1 MELELSRRTALRL
14 GFVAVSGLAA
24 AACAGS
30 APDTAGNA
38 PAAAAE
44 PGALPVTL
52 DHAYGS
58 TTVPAPPSRVAVVGL
73 GDADVLLA
81 LGVVPVLVPVW
92 NGSVADGVGTWARP
106 HLGGAVPVPLANA
119 TTDFDLE
126 PIAAANPDLIV
137 AVNNAIEEDVYRRL
151 SAIAPTVL
159 HAPGQTDW
167 ALPWKDVTA
176 RIGASVGLPD
186 RAAAEV
192 REVEELFARTRSE
205 NPRFAERT
213 AALVRVLDGGVLR
226 VFSPDSGRGQLLA
239 EMGFQPVAGVRDSF
253 GDGFYVDVSPEN
265 TALVDGDLLVVD
277 NYEAAKPRLDAL
289 PTFSALPVVR
299 DGRMI
304 GLDPVASDAVSMP
317 NSLTIPFVIDEL
329 LGRIRQVPL
338 R

>member
-1 MELELSRRTALRL
+1 MELELSRRTVLRL
-14 GFVAVSGLAA
+14 GFVTVTGLAA
-24 AACAGS
+24 GCAAS
-30 APDTAGNA
+30 TPDTTENA
-38 PAAAAE
+38 PTASAE

-58 TTVPAPPSRVAVVGL
+58 TTVSAPPSRVAVVGL

-81 LGVVPVLVPVW
+81 LGLIPVLVPVW
-92 NGSVADGVGTWARP
+92 NGSTADGVGTWARP

-126 PIAAANPDLIV
+126 PIAAASPDLIV

-167 ALPWKDVTA
+167 ALPWKDVTT
-176 RIGASVGLPD
+176 RIGAAVGLPG

-192 REVEELFARTRSE
+192 REVEELFARTRAE
-205 NPRFAERT
+205 NLRFAERT

-226 VFSPDSGRGQLLA
+226 VFSPGSGRGQLLA
-239 EMGFQPVAGVRDSF
+239 EMGFQPVAGVRDAF

-265 TALVDGDLLVVD
+265 TAQVDGDLLVVD
-277 NYEAAKPRLDAL
+277 NYEAAKARLDAL
-289 PTFSALPVVR
+289 PTFAALPVVR
-299 DGRMI
+299 EGRMI

-329 LGRIRQVPL
+329 LGRIRQLPL

>member
-1 MELELSRRTALRL
+1 MELELSRRTVLRL

-24 AACAGS
+24 GCAGS
-30 APDTAGNA
+30 VPDTAGNA

-52 DHAYGS
+52 DHAYGA

-137 AVNNAIEEDVYRRL
+137 AVNNAIEEDVYRKL
-151 SAIAPTVL
+151 GAIAPTVL

-176 RIGASVGLPD
+176 RIGAAVGLPD
-186 RAAAEV
+186 RATAEV

-226 VFSPDSGRGQLLA
+226 VFSPNSGRGQLLT

-277 NYEAAKPRLDAL
+277 NHAAAKPRLDAL

-299 DGRMI
+299 GGRMI

-329 LGRIRQVPL
+329 LGRIGQLPL

>member
-1 MELELSRRTALRL
+1 MELELSRRTVLTL
-14 GFVAVSGLAA
+14 GFVTMAGLAA
-24 AACAGS
+24 GCAGS
-30 APDTAGNA
+30 APDAAGDA
-38 PAAAAE
+38 PATSAE

-81 LGVVPVLVPVW
+81 LGVIPVLVPVW
-92 NGSVADGVGTWARP
+92 NGSTADGVGTWARP
-106 HLGGAVPVPLANA
+106 HLGGAAPIPLANA

-126 PIAAANPDLIV
+126 PIAAASPDLIV
-137 AVNNAIEEDVYRRL
+137 AVNNAIEEDTYRRL

-167 ALPWKDVTA
+167 ALPWKDVTT
-176 RIGASVGLPD
+176 RIGAAVGLPG

-192 REVEELFARTRSE
+192 REVEELFARTRAE
-205 NPRFAERT
+205 NPQFGERT

-226 VFSPDSGRGQLLA
+226 VFSPTSGRGQLLT
-239 EMGFQPVAGVRDSF
+239 EMGFQPVTGVRGAF

-265 TALVDGDLLVVD
+265 TAQVDGDLLVVD
-277 NYEAAKPRLDAL
+277 NYDAAKARLDAL
-289 PTFSALPVVR
+289 PTFAGLPVVR
-299 DGRMI
+299 EGRMI

-329 LGRIRQVPL
+329 LSRIRQSPV

>member
-1 MELELSRRTALRL
+1 MELELSRRTVLRL
-14 GFVAVSGLAA
+14 GFVTLTGLAA
-24 AACAGS
+24 GCAGS
-30 APDTAGNA
+30 TPDTAGNA
-38 PAAAAE
+38 PTASAE

-58 TTVPAPPSRVAVVGL
+58 TTVAVPPGRVAVVGL

-92 NGSVADGVGTWARP
+92 NGSVDDGVGTWARP
-106 HLGGAVPVPLANA
+106 HLGGAAPVPLANA

-126 PIAAANPDLIV
+126 PIAAADPDLIV

-167 ALPWKDVTA
+167 ALPWKDVTT
-176 RIGASVGLPD
+176 RIGAAVGLPG

-192 REVEELFARTRSE
+192 GEVEELFARTRAE

-226 VFSPDSGRGQLLA
+226 VFSPGSGRGQLLT
-239 EMGFQPVAGVRDSF
+239 EMGFQPVAGVRDAF
-253 GDGFYVDVSPEN
+253 GDAFYVDVSPEN

-277 NYEAAKPRLDAL
+277 NHEAAKPRLDAL
-289 PTFSALPVVR
+289 PTFAALPVVR

-317 NSLTIPFVIDEL
+317 NSLTIPFVIGEL
-329 LGRIRQVPL
+329 LERIRQVPL

>member
-1 MELELSRRTALRL
+1 MELELSRRTMLTL
-14 GFVAVSGLAA
+14 GFAA
-24 AACAGS
+24 MAGS
-30 APDTAGNA
+30 AAGCARSAPDAEGDA
-38 PAAAAE
+38 PAASSE

-58 TTVPAPPSRVAVVGL
+58 TTVSAPPSRVAVVGL

-81 LGVVPVLVPVW
+81 LGVIPVLVPVW
-92 NGSVADGVGTWARP
+92 NGSTADGVGTWARP
-106 HLGGAVPVPLANA
+106 HLGGAAPIPLANA

-126 PIAAANPDLIV
+126 PIAAASPDLIV
-137 AVNNAIEEDVYRRL
+137 AVNNAIEEDTYRRL

-167 ALPWKDVTA
+167 ALPWKDVTT
-176 RIGASVGLPD
+176 RIGAAVGLPG

-192 REVEELFARTRSE
+192 REVEELFARTSAE
-205 NPRFAERT
+205 NPQFGQRT

-226 VFSPDSGRGQLLA
+226 VFSPASGRGQLLT
-239 EMGFQPVAGVRDSF
+239 EMGFQPVTGVRGAF

-265 TALVDGDLLVVD
+265 TAQVDGDLLVVD

-289 PTFSALPVVR
+289 PTFTGLPVVQA
-299 DGRMI
+299 GRMI
-304 GLDPVASDAVSMP
+304 GLDPVMSDAVSMP

-329 LGRIRQVPL
+329 LERIRQLPL

>member
-1 MELELSRRTALRL
+1 MTLELSRRTVLRL
-14 GFVAVSGLAA
+14 GFVTVTGLAA
-24 AACAGS
+24 GCAGG
-30 APDTAGNA
+30 APDT
-38 PAAAAE
+38 PATEPTTSAE

-52 DHAYGS
+52 DHAFGS
-58 TTVPAPPSRVAVVGL
+58 TTVSAPPSRVAVVGL

-92 NGSVADGVGTWARP
+92 NGSVDDGVGSWARP
-106 HLGGAVPVPLANA
+106 HLAGAAPIPLANA

-126 PIAAANPDLIV
+126 PIAAATPELIV
-137 AVNNAIEEDVYRRL
+137 AVNNAIEEDVYRKL

-167 ALPWKDVTA
+167 ALPWKDVTT
-176 RIGASVGLPD
+176 RIGSAVGLPA
-186 RAAAEV
+186 RAAAEI
-192 REVEELFARTRSE
+192 REIEGLFATTRAE

-226 VFSPDSGRGQLLA
+226 VFSPDSGRGQLLT
-239 EMGFQPVAGVRDSF
+239 EMGFQPVAGVAGTF

-289 PTFSALPVVR
+289 PTFAALPVVR
-299 DGRMI
+299 EGRMI
-304 GLDPVASDAVSMP
+304 GLDPVTSDAVSMP
-317 NSLTIPFVIDEL
+317 NPLTIPFVSGEL

-338 R
+338 G

>member
-1 MELELSRRTALRL
+1 MELELSRRTVLRL
-14 GFVAVSGLAA
+14 GFVTVTGLAA
-24 AACAGS
+24 GCAGS
-30 APDTAGNA
+30 TPDTTENA
-38 PAAAAE
+38 PMASAE
-44 PGALPVTL
+44 PGALPVAL

-58 TTVPAPPSRVAVVGL
+58 TTVAGPPSRVAVVGL

-92 NGSVADGVGTWARP
+92 NGSTGDGVGTWARP

-126 PIAAANPDLIV
+126 PIAAASPDLIV

-167 ALPWKDVTA
+167 ALPWKDVTT
-176 RIGASVGLPD
+176 RIGAAVGLPG

-192 REVEELFARTRSE
+192 REVEELFARTRAE

-226 VFSPDSGRGQLLA
+226 VFSPGSGRGQLLA
-239 EMGFQPVAGVRDSF
+239 EMGFQPVAGVRDAF

-265 TALVDGDLLVVD
+265 TAQVDGDLLVVD
-277 NYEAAKPRLDAL
+277 NYEAAKARLDAR
-289 PTFSALPVVR
+289 PTFAALPVVR
-299 DGRMI
+299 EGRMI

>member
-1 MELELSRRTALRL
+1 MELELRRRTVLTL
-14 GFVAVSGLAA
+14 GFVTVTGLVAGCAA
-24 AACAGS
+24 GVPD
-30 APDTAGNA
+30 APENA
-38 PAAAAE
+38 PAAAGE

-52 DHAYGS
+52 EHAYGS
-58 TTVPAPPSRVAVVGL
+58 TTVSSPPSRAAAVGL

-92 NGSVADGVGTWARP
+92 NGSTDDGVGTWARP
-106 HLGGAVPVPLANA
+106 HLGGAAPIPLANA

-126 PIAAANPDLIV
+126 PIAAATPDLIV
-137 AVNNAIEEDVYRRL
+137 AVNNAIEEDTYRRL

-167 ALPWKDVTA
+167 ALPWKDVTT
-176 RIGASVGLPD
+176 RIGAAVGLPG
-186 RAAAEV
+186 RAADEV
-192 REVEELFARTRSE
+192 REVEELFARTRAE
-205 NPRFAERT
+205 NPQFSQRT

-226 VFSPDSGRGQLLA
+226 VFSPSSGRGQLLA
-239 EMGFQPVAGVRDSF
+239 EMGFQPVAGVRDAF

-265 TALVDGDLLVVD
+265 TAQVDGDLLVVD
-277 NYEAAKPRLDAL
+277 NYEAAKARLDAL
-289 PTFSALPVVR
+289 PTFTGLPVVR
-299 DGRMI
+299 EGRMI

-329 LGRIRQVPL
+329 LGRIRQVPM

>member
-1 MELELSRRTALRL
+1 MKPELSRRTVLRL
-14 GFVAVSGLAA
+14 GFVTVTGLAA
-24 AACAGS
+24 GCAGE
-30 APDTAGNA
+30 APDPAGTAPGGS
-38 PAAAAE
+38 AE
-44 PGALPVTL
+44 PGAFPVTL

-58 TTVPAPPSRVAVVGL
+58 TTVSAPPNRVAVVGL

-81 LGVVPVLVPVW
+81 LGVVPVLVPAW
-92 NGSVADGVGTWARP
+92 SGSVDDGVGSWARP
-106 HLGGAVPVPLANA
+106 HLGAAAPIPLANA

-126 PIAAANPDLIV
+126 PIAAATPDLIV

-167 ALPWKDVTA
+167 ALPWKDVTT
-176 RIGASVGLPD
+176 RIGAAVGLPA

-192 REVEELFARTRSE
+192 REVEELFARTRAE
-205 NPRFAERT
+205 NPQFAERT

-239 EMGFQPVAGVRDSF
+239 EMGFQPVAGVRDAF

-265 TALVDGDLLVVD
+265 TAQLDGDLLVVD
-277 NYEAAKPRLDAL
+277 NYEAAQPRLDAL

-299 DGRMI
+299 EGRMI

-329 LGRIRQVPL
+329 LARIRQLPP

>member
-1 MELELSRRTALRL
+1 MELELSRRTVLRL
-14 GFVAVSGLAA
+14 GFVTVTGLAA
-24 AACAGS
+24 GCAGS
-30 APDTAGNA
+30 TPDTTENA
-38 PAAAAE
+38 PMASAE
-44 PGALPVTL
+44 PGALPVAL

-58 TTVPAPPSRVAVVGL
+58 TTVAAPPSRVAVVGL

-92 NGSVADGVGTWARP
+92 NGSTGDGVGTWARP

-126 PIAAANPDLIV
+126 PIAAASPDLIV

-167 ALPWKDVTA
+167 ALPWKDVTT
-176 RIGASVGLPD
+176 RIGAAVGLPG

-192 REVEELFARTRSE
+192 REVEELFARTRAE

-226 VFSPDSGRGQLLA
+226 VFSPGSGRGQLLA
-239 EMGFQPVAGVRDSF
+239 EMGFQPVAGVRDAF

-265 TALVDGDLLVVD
+265 TAQVDGDLLVVD
-277 NYEAAKPRLDAL
+277 NYEAAKARLDAR
-289 PTFSALPVVR
+289 PTFAALPVVR
-299 DGRMI
+299 EGRMI

-329 LGRIRQVPL
+329 LGRIRQVPM

>member
-1 MELELSRRTALRL
+1 MTLELSRRTVLRL
-14 GFVAVSGLAA
+14 GFVTVTGLAA
-24 AACAGS
+24 GCAGG
-30 APDTAGNA
+30 APDT
-38 PAAAAE
+38 PATEPTTSAE

-52 DHAYGS
+52 DHAFGS
-58 TTVPAPPSRVAVVGL
+58 TTVSAPPSRVAVVGL

-92 NGSVADGVGTWARP
+92 NGSVDDGVGSWARP
-106 HLGGAVPVPLANA
+106 HLAGAAPIPLANA

-126 PIAAANPDLIV
+126 PIAAATPELIV
-137 AVNNAIEEDVYRRL
+137 AVNNAIEEDVYRKL

-167 ALPWKDVTA
+167 ALPWKDVTT
-176 RIGASVGLPD
+176 RIGSAVGLPA
-186 RAAAEV
+186 RAAAEI
-192 REVEELFARTRSE
+192 REIEGLFATTRAE

-226 VFSPDSGRGQLLA
+226 VFSPDSGRGQLLT
-239 EMGFQPVAGVRDSF
+239 EMGFQPVAGVAGTF

-289 PTFSALPVVR
+289 PTFAALPVVR
-299 DGRMI
+299 EGRMI
-304 GLDPVASDAVSMP
+304 GLDPVTSDAVSMP
-317 NSLTIPFVIDEL
+317 NPLTIPFVIGEL

-338 R
+338 G

>member
-1 MELELSRRTALRL
+1 MRQELSRRTVLRL
-14 GFVAVSGLAA
+14 GFATVTGLTAG
-24 AACAGS
+24 CAGG
-30 APDTAGNA
+30 APDTTGNA
-38 PAAAAE
+38 PAASAE

-52 DHAYGS
+52 DNAYGS
-58 TTVPAPPSRVAVVGL
+58 TTVTAPPSRVAVVGL

-92 NGSVADGVGTWARP
+92 NGSTADGVGAWARP
-106 HLGGAVPVPLANA
+106 QLGGAAPVPLANA

-126 PIAAANPDLIV
+126 PIAAASPDLIV

-151 SAIAPTVL
+151 AAIAPTVL
-159 HAPGQTDW
+159 HTPGQTDW

-176 RIGASVGLPD
+176 RIGAAVGLPG

-192 REVEELFARTRSE
+192 REVEELFARTRAE

-226 VFSPDSGRGQLLA
+226 VFSPGSGRGQLLA
-239 EMGFQPVAGVRDSF
+239 DMGFQPVAGVRGAF

-265 TALVDGDLLVVD
+265 AAQVDGDLLVVD
-277 NYEAAKPRLDAL
+277 NYEAAKARLDAL
-289 PTFSALPVVR
+289 PTFAALPVVR
-299 DGRMI
+299 EGRMI

-329 LGRIRQVPL
+329 LGRIRQAPL

>member
-1 MELELSRRTALRL
+1 MTLELSRRTVLRL
-14 GFVAVSGLAA
+14 GFVTVTGLAA
-24 AACAGS
+24 GCAGG
-30 APDTAGNA
+30 APDT
-38 PAAAAE
+38 PATEPTTSAE

-52 DHAYGS
+52 DHAFGS
-58 TTVPAPPSRVAVVGL
+58 TTVSAPPSRVAVVGL

-92 NGSVADGVGTWARP
+92 NGSVDDGVGSWARP
-106 HLGGAVPVPLANA
+106 HLAGAAPIPLANA

-126 PIAAANPDLIV
+126 PIAAATPELIV
-137 AVNNAIEEDVYRRL
+137 AVNNAIEEDVYRKL

-167 ALPWKDVTA
+167 ALPWKDVTT
-176 RIGASVGLPD
+176 RIGSAVGLPA
-186 RAAAEV
+186 RAAAEI
-192 REVEELFARTRSE
+192 REIEGLFATTRAE

-226 VFSPDSGRGQLLA
+226 VFSPDSGRGQLLT
-239 EMGFQPVAGVRDSF
+239 EMGFQPVAGVAGTF

-289 PTFSALPVVR
+289 PTFAALPVVR
-299 DGRMI
+299 EGRMI
-304 GLDPVASDAVSMP
+304 GLDRVTSDAVSMP
-317 NSLTIPFVIDEL
+317 NPLTIPFVIGEL

-338 R
+338 G

>member
-1 MELELSRRTALRL
+1 MRLELSRRTVLRL
-14 GFVAVSGLAA
+14 GFATVTGLTAG
-24 AACAGS
+24 CAGG
-30 APDTAGNA
+30 APDTTGNA
-38 PAAAAE
+38 PAASAE

-52 DHAYGS
+52 DNAYGS
-58 TTVPAPPSRVAVVGL
+58 TTVTAPPSRVAVVGL

-92 NGSVADGVGTWARP
+92 NGSTADGVGAWARP
-106 HLGGAVPVPLANA
+106 QLGGAAPVPLANA
-119 TTDFDLE
+119 TADFDLE
-126 PIAAANPDLIV
+126 PIAAASPDLIV

-176 RIGASVGLPD
+176 RIGAAVGLPG

-192 REVEELFARTRSE
+192 REVEELFARTRAE

-226 VFSPDSGRGQLLA
+226 VFSPDSGRGQLLT
-239 EMGFQPVAGVRDSF
+239 EMGFQPVAGVRGAF

-265 TALVDGDLLVVD
+265 TAQVDGDLLVVD
-277 NYEAAKPRLDAL
+277 NHEAAKGRLDAL
-289 PTFSALPVVR
+289 PTFGALPVVR
-299 DGRMI
+299 EGRMI

-329 LGRIRQVPL
+329 LERIRQVPL